1 MIFLRTLHGTDNVR
15 LLLKEMENT
24 FSVPTAVGV
33 YLEILFKCAERMFL
47 NQRQD
52 PKKAFAVANFLNAT
66 LAISRKVIY
75 L

>member
-1 MIFLRTLHGTDNVR
+1 
-15 LLLKEMENT
+15 MENT
-24 FSVPTAVGV
+24 FSVSTVVGV

-52 PKKAFAVANFLNAT
+52 HKKAFAVANFVNAP
-66 LAISRKVIY
+66 LAISWKVIY